1 MLKSHGN
8 ISWTEAIWLNYF
20 PVEIKNKTT
29 PIRHRFIND
38 LANSDVSRLL
48 LSLANLIEKPEIRAF
63 QISIIQTL
71 SNIIVADTIVLLE
84 IRTLK
89 QLITDHPQVFL
100 VRVGYDDRHEDTAPE
115 PMLLDNYP
123 QYLDVQQKMQV
134 NAWPINDG
142 PEPTLRTIFPI
153 VGPKGVNGFLTIES
167 KKLTTQNLELVLIF
181 IGFYRNY
188 LALLNDNQRDH
199 LSGLLNRKSFD
210 DKMMQIIISLGESNK
225 RDVEKVQYC
234 LALFDIDR
242 FKKVNDNYGHLV
254 GDEVLLHFSQCMT
267 ETFREYDLLFR
278 VGGEEFVAVLRNV
291 TEEMAHSIMERFRQV
306 VDQHHFPQVGNVT
319 VSIGATFISPSD
331 LSVTIMD
338 RADKALYHAKQNGRN
353 QIVFY
358 EQLIASGKLLQTS
371 INSDVDLF

>member
-1 MLKSHGN
+1 M
-8 ISWTEAIWLNYF
+8 
-20 PVEIKNKTT
+20 
-29 PIRHRFIND
+29 
-38 LANSDVSRLL
+38 ANSDVSKLL
-48 LSLANLIEKPEIRAF
+48 LSLAKLIEKPEIKAF

-71 SNIIVADTIVLLE
+71 SNIIVADSINLYE

-89 QLITDHPQVFL
+89 HLSMEHPQVFL
-100 VRVGYDDRHEDTAPE
+100 VRVGYEERFSDALPE
-115 PMLLDNYP
+115 PVLLHNHP
-123 QYLDVQQKMQV
+123 QYIEARDSNKIIIK
-134 NAWPINDG
+134 PITQGAD
-142 PEPTLRTIFPI
+142 PTFRSVFPI
-153 VGPKGVNGFLTIES
+153 MGSKVVNGFLTVES
-167 KKLTTQNLELVLIF
+167 KRLSKKNQELVSIF

-210 DKMMQIIISLGESNK
+210 DKMMQIIISLGEGNK
-225 RDVEKVQYC
+225 RNVDKVQYC

-242 FKKVNDNYGHLV
+242 FKSVNDTYGHLV

-291 TEEMAHSIMERFRQV
+291 TAELAQVIMERFRKV
-306 VDQHHFPQVGNVT
+306 VEEHYFPQVGRVT

-338 RADKALYHAKQNGRN
+338 RADKALYYAKENGRN
-353 QIVFY
+353 QTVFY
-358 EQLIASGKLLQTS
+358 EHLIEAGKLQATNL
-371 INSDVDLF
+371 NSDVDMF

>member
-1 MLKSHGN
+1 MK
-8 ISWTEAIWLNYF
+8 
-20 PVEIKNKTT
+20 
-29 PIRHRFIND
+29 
-38 LANSDVSRLL
+38 NSDVSKLL
-48 LSLANLIEKPEIRAF
+48 LSLAKLIEKPEIKAF

-71 SNIIVADTIVLLE
+71 SNIIVADSINLYE

-89 QLITDHPQVFL
+89 QLSTDHPQVFL
-100 VRVGYDDRHEDTAPE
+100 VRVGYEDRLEDNLPE
-115 PMLLDNYP
+115 PMPLNDQP
-123 QYLDVQQKMQV
+123 QYLQVKDSDSIIIQQITQE
-134 NAWPINDG
+134 AD
-142 PEPTLRTIFPI
+142 PTFRSIFP
-153 VGPKGVNGFLTIES
+153 VSNAKGVNGFLTVES
-167 KKLTTQNLELVLIF
+167 KQLSQQNQEMISIF

-210 DKMMQIIISLGESNK
+210 DKMMQIIISLGEGNK
-225 RDVEKVQYC
+225 RNVDKVQYC

-242 FKKVNDNYGHLV
+242 FKSVNDTYGHLV

-291 TEEMAHSIMERFRQV
+291 TAELAQLIMERFRQV
-306 VDQHHFPQVGNVT
+306 VETHYFPQVGHVT

-338 RADKALYHAKQNGRN
+338 RADKALYYAKENGRN
-353 QIVFY
+353 QTVFY
-358 EQLIASGKLLQTS
+358 EDLIEAGKLQVTTM
-371 INSDVDLF
+371 NSDVDMF

>member
-1 MLKSHGN
+1 M
-8 ISWTEAIWLNYF
+8 
-20 PVEIKNKTT
+20 
-29 PIRHRFIND
+29 
-38 LANSDVSRLL
+38 ANSDVSKLL
-48 LSLANLIEKPEIRAF
+48 LSLAKLIEKPEIKAF

-71 SNIIVADTIVLLE
+71 SNIIVADFINLYE

-89 QLITDHPQVFL
+89 QLSTEHPQVFL
-100 VRVGYDDRHEDTAPE
+100 VRVGYEERFEDALPE
-115 PMLLDNYP
+115 PMLMNDQP
-123 QYLDVQQKMQV
+123 QYLEARDSAELV
-134 NAWPINDG
+134 INQITQ
-142 PEPTLRTIFPI
+142 EPDPTFRSIFPI
-153 VGPKGVNGFLTIES
+153 SGSKGVNGFLTVQS
-167 KKLTTQNLELVLIF
+167 KQLSQQNQELVSIF

-234 LALFDIDR
+234 LALFDIDH
-242 FKKVNDNYGHLV
+242 FKRVNDNFGHLV

-291 TEEMAHSIMERFRQV
+291 NEELAHMIMERFRKV
-306 VDQHHFPQVGNVT
+306 VEQHHFPQVGNVT

-338 RADKALYHAKQNGRN
+338 RADKALYFAKENGRN
-353 QIVFY
+353 QTAFY
-358 EQLIASGKLLQTS
+358 EQLVAAGKLQEAS
-371 INSDVDLF
+371 MMNSDVDMF